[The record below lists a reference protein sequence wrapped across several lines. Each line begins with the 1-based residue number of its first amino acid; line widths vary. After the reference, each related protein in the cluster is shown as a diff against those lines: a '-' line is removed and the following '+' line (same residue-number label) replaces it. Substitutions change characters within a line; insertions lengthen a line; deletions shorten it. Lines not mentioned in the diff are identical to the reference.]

1 MEVKLFERD
10 GERWT
15 LFKVLLSQYRG
26 FKKLLDSY
34 GMTEPVKKSSRYL
47 YFEVKGDVLNN
58 KEAKA

>member
-1 MEVKLFERD
+1 MEVKIFERD

-15 LFKVLLSQYRG
+15 RFKVLLSRYRG

-34 GMTEPVKKSSRYL
+34 GMKEPVKKSSRYL

-58 KEAKA
+58 KEEQP